1 MTTSTN
7 YQFTAD
13 EFSTFATDTERHL
26 HTLLDDPFT
35 LPDGAR
41 AYGINKNGN
50 LCFLAK
56 NADVYDLLEA
66 KETQLVRMFD
76 ACLILTTGWASP
88 LGANGEVEG
97 RPSEHP
103 QRRRVRLAIVVS
115 DDVEGSPVTV
125 ANILCFQ
132 DDPENP
138 ILDLGSASGSLA
150 EAVVNLYTREGA

>member
-13 EFSTFATDTERHL
+13 EFGTFALDTERHL

-35 LPDGAR
+35 LAGAR

-50 LCFLAK
+50 LCFLAQHP
-56 NADVYDLLEA
+56 DVYDLLET
-66 KETQLVRMFD
+66 KEVGLVRMFD
-76 ACLILTTGWASP
+76 ACVILTTGWASP

-115 DDVEGSPVTV
+115 DDVEGSPVGV

-138 ILDLGSASGSLA
+138 ILDLGNATGSLA
-150 EAVVNLYTREGA
+150 EAVINIYAREEQ